1 MKKGFLIG
9 IIIIL
14 LATGCAPAAAQ
25 PGALTQVRLPV
36 GYIPNVQFA
45 PLYVAMHQGYYRDAG
60 LEVTLDYSY
69 EVDAVALVGANQ
81 LQFAIASGEQVLLA
95 REQGLPVVY
104 VLAWYEEYP
113 VGIASLAES
122 GIESLADLK
131 GRKVGIPML
140 SGASYIGLRA
150 LLQAGDLREQ
160 DISLDTIG
168 YSQVEMLVTGKED
181 AIVVY
186 VANEPV
192 QLAAQGYTVHL
203 IPVSDHV
210 HLVGNGLITN
220 EQTMREH
227 PELVRAMVAATL
239 QGLRTAQADPQQA
252 FEISTKYV
260 ENLEQVAEVQKQVLA
275 ESIKLWSQDG
285 SGMSDREGWENMQAL
300 LLEMGLLSKPLELE
314 QAFSN
319 EFLPGK

>member
-14 LATGCAPAAAQ
+14 LAAGCAPAAAPQ
-25 PGALTQVRLPV
+25 GALTQVRLPV

-220 EQTMREH
+220 EQTMREN
-227 PELVRAMVAATL
+227 PDLVRAMVAATL

-275 ESIKLWSQDG
+275 ESIKLWSQGG

>member
-275 ESIKLWSQDG
+275 ESIKLWSQGG

>member
-9 IIIIL
+9 ILIIL
-14 LATGCAPAAAQ
+14 LAAGCAPAAAPQ
-25 PGALTQVRLPV
+25 GALTQVRLPV

-275 ESIKLWSQDG
+275 ESIKLWSQGG